1 MESRG
6 KEHTREDHA
15 SRLGIGINR
24 HRSVLAG
31 LK

>member
-6 KEHTREDHA
+6 EEHTREDHA
-15 SRLGIGINR
+15 GRLGIGINR
-24 HRSVLAG
+24 HRSIFAS

>member
-6 KEHTREDHA
+6 KKHTREDHA
-15 SRLGIGINR
+15 GCLGIGINR
-24 HRSVLAG
+24 HRSVFAG

>member
-6 KEHTREDHA
+6 EEYTREDHA
-15 SRLGIGINR
+15 GSFGIGINR
-24 HRSVLAG
+24 HRSVFAG

>member
-6 KEHTREDHA
+6 EEYTREDHA
-15 SRLGIGINR
+15 SSLGIGINR
-24 HRSVLAG
+24 HRAILAG